1 MTNEIGNTVQITE
14 KIKEFGSVVQTIEQ
28 LEEIEKKQ
36 EILMKGVDDAMRVFL
51 NNLSEIING
60 RL

>member
-14 KIKEFGSVVQTIEQ
+14 KIKEFGSVVETIEQ